1 MIKNK
6 LLLMAIIAA
15 SFLLPA
21 AAVRA
26 QGISI
31 HIGDRPYY
39 SHGPHYWAGDYQ
51 MIWVS
56 GHMTRQGR
64 WIHGR
69 YVRGE
74 HRRDWDR
81 RHSSDRHRDGY
92 RRHDN
97 RYDNDRRDD
106 YRR

>member
-6 LLLMAIIAA
+6 LLLVALIAA
-15 SFLLPA
+15 SILIPA

-39 SHGPHYWAGDYQ
+39 SHGPRYWSGDYQ

-56 GHMTRQGR
+56 GHMSRYGHH
-64 WIHGR
+64 WIHGH
-69 YVRGE
+69 YIRGE
-74 HRRDWDR
+74 HRRHDWN
-81 RHSSDRHRDGY
+81 

-97 RYDNDRRDD
+97 DRNDRNDRRDD
-106 YRR
+106 RG